1 MNNAEREAN
10 AKRLINDPLL
20 TEAFTS
26 LEKELLG
33 LWQATG
39 AHDVDQRESFW
50 LALRLLDRLKSHLTS
65 ILETGEM
72 ARIYEKQHPH
82 I

>member
-33 LWQATG
+33 LWQSTG
-39 AHDVDQRESFW
+39 AHDVAQRESFW
-50 LALRLLDRLKSHLTS
+50 LALRLLDRLRSHLTS